1 MSVLSR
7 LNSRETGGT
16 LTIPYSILA
25 AGYGH
30 SIIGGASPQRQ
41 TARRPSSSVCPAA
54 HQNVVATEKRN
65 VLRGS
70 RSRYCGEYAFLLN

>member
-30 SIIGGASPQRQ
+30 NIIGGASPQRQ
-41 TARRPSSSVCPAA
+41 TLRRPGSVCPAGD
-54 HQNVVATEKRN
+54 QNVVATEKRN

>member
-41 TARRPSSSVCPAA
+41 TVRRPVSACPAA
-54 HQNVVATEKRN
+54 DQNVVATEKRN